1 MGATLLSVLGGGF
14 VFFNQ
19 ALFWMLA
26 VVLERRADPASVIYG
41 GRLAMASLTLGA
53 AVWLS
58 VMFFQWKA
66 GVLRAPDKAVLG
78 LTGVALGWAFSHG
91 MPGAALLG
99 NLVLAAWALRGLAR
113 KKVSEKNRP
122 KEATG
127 S

>member
-1 MGATLLSVLGGGF
+1 MSVLGGGF

-26 VVLERRADPASVIYG
+26 VVLERRVDPASVIYG

-66 GVLRAPDKAVLG
+66 GVLRASDQAVLG
-78 LTGVALGWAFSHG
+78 LTGVALGWGFLHG